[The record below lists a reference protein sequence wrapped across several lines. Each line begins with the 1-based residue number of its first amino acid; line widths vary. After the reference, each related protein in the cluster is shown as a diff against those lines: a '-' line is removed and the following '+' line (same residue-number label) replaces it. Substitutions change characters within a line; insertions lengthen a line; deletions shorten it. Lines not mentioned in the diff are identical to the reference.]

1 MAVALV
7 KDKLPVSTLPAN
19 IMPGS
24 FTGVYVGQRT
34 QLALLEQAAVTFSQE
49 MESVKDKK
57 GIKGNLDLIR
67 SAPYS
72 SLPLMSGLIEKVGIH
87 GVRWS
92 GLQPLLGYYKKTGS
106 AFSY

>member
-7 KDKLPVSTLPAN
+7 KDKLPVSVLPAN

-24 FTGVYVGQRT
+24 FTGVYVGHRT
-34 QLALLEQAAVTFSQE
+34 QLALLEQAALTFPQE
-49 MESVKDKK
+49 MENIKDKK
-57 GIKGNLDLIR
+57 GIKGNFDLIT
-67 SAPYS
+67 SAPS
-72 SLPLMSGLIEKVGIH
+72 SLPLMSGLIQKVGIH
-87 GVRWS
+87 GVRWA